1 MKTQRIGSIWFKNI
15 EQQMFFFVVSFLNIP
30 LLDTLNFWI
39 FWRISQNYLAFQP
52 LILKNKNF

>member
-30 LLDTLNFWI
+30 LLDTLNFWS
-39 FWRISQNYLAFQP
+39 FLRISQNYLAF
-52 LILKNKNF
+52 LTVNFEK